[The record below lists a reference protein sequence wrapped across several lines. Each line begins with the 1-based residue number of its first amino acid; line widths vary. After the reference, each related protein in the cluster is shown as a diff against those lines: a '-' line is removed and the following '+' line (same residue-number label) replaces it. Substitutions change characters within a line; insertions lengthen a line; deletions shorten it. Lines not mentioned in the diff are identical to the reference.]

1 MYITDGR
8 PGMAQNR
15 NCDLARRRRRGA
27 VKTGDGSMDDNEALA
42 EVRARAQA
50 AMSRAR
56 LASDPAV
63 KKEWTELAN
72 AWSVL
77 LGQLEA
83 VARET
88 IARKRGGPKK
98 SGPGRGFGPAKD

>member
-1 MYITDGR
+1 
-8 PGMAQNR
+8 
-15 NCDLARRRRRGA
+15 
-27 VKTGDGSMDDNEALA
+27 MDDNDALA

-63 KKEWTELAN
+63 KKEWTELAD

-83 VARET
+83 VVREAM
-88 IARKRGGPKK
+88 ARKAGGPKK